1 MNKRKNIPLTAGLI
15 GITLLLLLTFWGIIR
30 PPYDPEQM
38 DAAIRLQG
46 MSTSHLLGTDQFGRD
61 LFSRILVG
69 LRTTLVVA
77 FFTNLIGSVLGTL
90 IGALTGYYGGIVDE
104 LLMRFNDAVLSF
116 PSVLLALVFIAL
128 WGSGTYRITVAMGIV
143 FAPSYARIVR
153 SEFLKQK
160 SFDYVAS
167 VRLQG
172 GRDLRIMF
180 IHILPNI
187 LPTLTASW
195 IIGFNNAVLCEAAM
209 SFLGIGVQ
217 PPQASLGSMLSD
229 AQSYLFLSP
238 SYALFTGAFMVAL
251 ILFVSLIGDGYRK
264 GGRHA

>member
-1 MNKRKNIPLTAGLI
+1 MNRRMNPRLMAGLI
-15 GITLLLLLTFWGIIR
+15 GISVMVVLVFWGLIR

-46 MSTSHLLGTDQFGRD
+46 MSGAHILGTDQFGRD

-69 LRTTLVVA
+69 LGTTFVVA
-77 FFTNLIGSVLGTL
+77 FFTNLIGIVLGTL
-90 IGALTGYYGGIVDE
+90 IGALTGYYGGHLDE
-104 LLMRFNDAVLSF
+104 ILMRFNDAVLSF

-160 SFDYVAS
+160 GFDYVAS
-167 VRLQG
+167 IRLQG

-187 LPTLTASW
+187 LPTMTASA

-217 PPQASLGSMLSD
+217 PPQASLGTMLSD

-238 SYALFTGAFMVAL
+238 SYALFTGTFMVAL

-264 GGRHA
+264 GGRYA